1 MFDTV
6 VFCGG
11 GNHCFWQAGFWEAV
25 VAETGCMPKRVL
37 AVSAGAY
44 VACRL
49 FGGRMRDLLVRNFDA
64 TAALGIQRAFEQ
76 GQDDG
81 LAFVRQICAG
91 L

>member
-11 GNHCFWQAGFWEAV
+11 GNRCFWQAGFWEVV

-44 VACRL
+44 VA
-49 FGGRMRDLLVRNFDA
+49 A
-64 TAALGIQRAFEQ
+64 
-76 GQDDG
+76 
-81 LAFVRQICAG
+81 
-91 L
+91 